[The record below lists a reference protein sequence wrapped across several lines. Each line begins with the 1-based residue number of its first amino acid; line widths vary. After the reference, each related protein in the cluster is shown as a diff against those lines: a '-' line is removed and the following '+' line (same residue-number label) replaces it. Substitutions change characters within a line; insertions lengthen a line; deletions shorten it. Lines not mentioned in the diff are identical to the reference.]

1 LYFPWVLR
9 GVYCTGSNTALRGEP
24 EINAPLMTNGL
35 ENQATRR
42 LACAN
47 CGTEFGCS
55 LSGPCW
61 CSDEAFRLPMPLNGS
76 DCLCPDCL
84 RKAAV
89 RLKAS
94 T

>member
-1 LYFPWVLR
+1 
-9 GVYCTGSNTALRGEP
+9 
-24 EINAPLMTNGL
+24 MTNRS
-35 ENQATRR
+35 ENQPPRR
-42 LACAN
+42 LACTR

-61 CSDEAFRLPMPLNGS
+61 CSDEAFRLPMPMDGG

-84 RKAAV
+84 RKLVEQRAGA
-89 RLKAS
+89 